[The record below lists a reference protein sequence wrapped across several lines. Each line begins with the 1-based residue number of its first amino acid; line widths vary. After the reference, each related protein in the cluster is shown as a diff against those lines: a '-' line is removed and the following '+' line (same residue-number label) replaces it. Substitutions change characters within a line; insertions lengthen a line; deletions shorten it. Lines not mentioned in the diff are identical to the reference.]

1 MNYVHLSKKAFQDV
15 FPRYFWQF
23 FVFFVCAFVAIFCI
37 LYFRVCGNF
46 LCKSQTFQNVFSR
59 FFWATFC
66 PGLDFRRMVAVEIR
80 TSAFLFST
88 AAALVALTV

>member
-1 MNYVHLSKKAFQDV
+1 MNYVHLSKKAFQNV

-23 FVFFVCAFVAIFCI
+23 LVFLFAHLWQFFVFCICVFVATFCVN
-37 LYFRVCGNF
+37 LRPFKMCF
-46 LCKSQTFQNVFSR
+46 LVFL
-59 FFWATFC
+59 AIFC
-66 PGLDFRRMVAVEIR
+66 PGLDFRRLVAVEIR

>member
-1 MNYVHLSKKAFQDV
+1 MNYVHLSKKAFQNV

-23 FVFFVCAFVAIFCI
+23 LVFLFAHLWQFFVFCICVFV
-37 LYFRVCGNF
+37 
-46 LCKSQTFQNVFSR
+46 
-59 FFWATFC
+59 ATFC
-66 PGLDFRRMVAVEIR
+66 PGLDFRRLVAVEIR